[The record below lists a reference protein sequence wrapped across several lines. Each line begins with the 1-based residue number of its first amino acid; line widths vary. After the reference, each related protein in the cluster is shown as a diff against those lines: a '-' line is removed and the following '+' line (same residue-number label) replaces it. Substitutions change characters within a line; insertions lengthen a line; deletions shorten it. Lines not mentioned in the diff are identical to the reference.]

1 MVLWKIRPAPEPIAR
16 DCIIMLQIRG
26 QKGMTKKVLIVEDE
40 IFVALEIEQIVQDA
54 GFEVVAIAADRAAA
68 AAAAP
73 ACDIAL
79 VDLNLRDGP
88 TGPSIGMELAGLHGV
103 RVIYITANPG
113 QIGDASAAALGVI
126 IKPFRAPCVSAALQL
141 AAGDD
146 CAPGAWDIAG
156 FTPFPVS
163 RGSWSALESRG

>member
-1 MVLWKIRPAPEPIAR
+1 MILHKIRAVPEPIPR
-16 DCIIMLQIRG
+16 NGIIMIQNRG

-40 IFVALEIEQIVQDA
+40 IFVALEIEQIVHDA

-68 AAAAP
+68 SAAAP

-88 TGPSIGMELAGLHGV
+88 TGPSIGMELAARHGV

-126 IKPFRAPCVSAALQL
+126 TKPFRAPCVSAALQL
-141 AAGDD
+141 AAMADP
-146 CAPGAWDIAG
+146 APGAWDIAG
-156 FTPFPVS
+156 FTPFPVP
-163 RGSWSALESRG
+163 RGSWSAMESRG